1 MTNVTEISDTRSR
14 ILDAAERLF
23 MEHGLE
29 ATTLRMITAE
39 AQANIAAVNYHFGSK
54 EALIEELF
62 RRRLTWLNEQRLAE
76 LDRLEAAAGEAPVKP
91 RLIVEAFFG
100 VAIRMAADIEG
111 GGRNFMRLL
120 SRTYTEPAQFVKS
133 FLAEEYAEVLARFKA
148 AFFKA
153 LPDVPKDEFLWRF
166 HFMLGAMS
174 YAVSGADAIS
184 VVGEDKLDLDS
195 ERETE
200 ALYAR
205 LMSFL
210 IGGLRAP
217 LPEIPAKQSKKPHR
231 KAA

>member
-1 MTNVTEISDTRSR
+1 MATVTEISDTRAR

-76 LDRLEAAAGEAPVKP
+76 LDRLEAAAGDQPVKP

-100 VAIRMAADIEG
+100 VAIRMAADTEG

-120 SRTYTEPAQFVKS
+120 SRTYTEPAEFVKN
-133 FLAEEYAEVLARFKA
+133 FLAEEYAVVLARFKA
-148 AFFKA
+148 AFFRA
-153 LPDVPKDEFLWRF
+153 LPDVPQEEFLWRF

-174 YAVSGADAIS
+174 YAVSGADAIN
-184 VVGEDKLDLDS
+184 VVGEGKLTFGNAGDPD
-195 ERETE
+195 

-217 LPEIPAKQSKKPHR
+217 LPEVPAKQSKKPQR

>member
-1 MTNVTEISDTRSR
+1 MNVTEISDTRSR

-76 LDRLEAAAGEAPVKP
+76 LDRLEADAGEAPVKP

-100 VAIRMAADIEG
+100 VAIRMAADTEG

>member
-1 MTNVTEISDTRSR
+1 MATVTEITDTRAR

-76 LDRLEAAAGEAPVKP
+76 LDRLEAAAGDQPVKP

-100 VAIRMAADIEG
+100 VAIRMAADTEG

-120 SRTYTEPAQFVKS
+120 SRTYTEPAEFVKN
-133 FLAEEYAEVLARFKA
+133 FLAEEYAVVLARFKA
-148 AFFKA
+148 AFFRA
-153 LPDVPKDEFLWRF
+153 LPDVPQEEFLWRF

-174 YAVSGADAIS
+174 YAVSGADAIN
-184 VVGEDKLDLDS
+184 VVGEGKLTFGNAGDPD
-195 ERETE
+195 

-217 LPEIPAKQSKKPHR
+217 LPEVPAKHTKKPQR

>member
-1 MTNVTEISDTRSR
+1 MATVTEISDTRAR

-23 MEHGLE
+23 MAHGLE
-29 ATTLRMITAE
+29 ATTLRMITTE

-76 LDRLEAAAGEAPVKP
+76 LDRLEAAAGAEPVKP

-100 VAIRMAADIEG
+100 VAIRMATDAEG

-120 SRTYTEPAQFVKS
+120 SRTYTEPAEFVKN

-153 LPDVPKDEFLWRF
+153 LPDVPQEEFLWRF

-174 YAVSGADAIS
+174 YAVSGADAVN
-184 VVGEDKLDLDS
+184 VVGEGKLEFVHAGDTD
-195 ERETE
+195 

-217 LPEIPAKQSKKPHR
+217 LPEAPAKQAKKPQR

>member
-1 MTNVTEISDTRSR
+1 MADVTEIADTRTR
-14 ILDAAERLF
+14 ILDAAVRLL
-23 MEHGLE
+23 MEHGFE
-29 ATTLRMITAE
+29 ATTLRMVTTA
-39 AQANIAAVNYHFGSK
+39 AKANLAAVNYHFGSK

-76 LDRLEAAAGEAPVKP
+76 LDRLEAAAAGAPLKP
-91 RLIVEAFFG
+91 RQIVAAFFG
-100 VAIRMAADIEG
+100 VAIRMAADVEG
-111 GGRNFMRLL
+111 GGRAFMRLL
-120 SRTYTEPAQFVKS
+120 GRTYTEPTEFVKN
-133 FLAEEYAEVLARFKA
+133 FLAEEYAEAVARFKA

-153 LPDVPKDEFLWRF
+153 LPDVPKEEFLWRF

-174 YAVSGADAIS
+174 YAISGADALN
-184 VVGEDKLDLDS
+184 VLGEGKLDD
-195 ERETE
+195 TDPE

-217 LPEIPAKQSKKPHR
+217 LPEIPAKQHKRPQR

>member
-1 MTNVTEISDTRSR
+1 MATVTEISDTRSR

-23 MEHGLE
+23 MERGLE
-29 ATTLRMITAE
+29 ATTLRMITTE

-76 LDRLEAAAGEAPVKP
+76 LDRLEAAAGAEPVKP

-100 VAIRMAADIEG
+100 VAIRMAADTEG

-120 SRTYTEPAQFVKS
+120 SRTYTEPAEFVKS
-133 FLAEEYAEVLARFKA
+133 FLAEEYAEVLARFKQ

-153 LPDVPKDEFLWRF
+153 LPDVPQEEFLWRF

-174 YAVSGADAIS
+174 YAVSGADAVN
-184 VVGEDKLDLDS
+184 VVGEGKLEFYHAGDTD
-195 ERETE
+195 

-217 LPEIPAKQSKKPHR
+217 LPEAPAKQAKKPQR